1 MDAPHLLLADTEST
15 LVQAVSQKLDSS
27 LLIGGKAANLTGNL
41 LGEESS
47 LSLNLNK
54 RSDVLNQSPF

>member
-1 MDAPHLLLADTEST
+1 MDAPHLLLADAEST